1 VARCSIFRA
10 KQVDFGDES
19 YRILFFANSKYTMTL
34 FFHQIAKSG
43 LSMEYMQIILHLS
56 WSGKLVDAF
65 SV

>member
-1 VARCSIFRA
+1 
-10 KQVDFGDES
+10 
-19 YRILFFANSKYTMTL
+19 MTL

-43 LSMEYMQIILHLS
+43 LSMEYVQIILHLS